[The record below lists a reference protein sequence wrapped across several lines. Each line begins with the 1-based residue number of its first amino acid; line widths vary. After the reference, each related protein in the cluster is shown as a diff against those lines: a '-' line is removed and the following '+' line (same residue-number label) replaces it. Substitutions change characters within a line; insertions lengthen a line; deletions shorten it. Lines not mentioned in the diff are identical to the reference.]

1 MKLPNVEEM
10 VEIIRNGR
18 GNNIY
23 RGPIYYVES
32 IDISVQG
39 DECNV

>member
-1 MKLPNVEEM
+1 MKLPNVQEM

-18 GNNIY
+18 GDNMY

-32 IDISVQG
+32 IDICVQG
-39 DECNV
+39 ARK